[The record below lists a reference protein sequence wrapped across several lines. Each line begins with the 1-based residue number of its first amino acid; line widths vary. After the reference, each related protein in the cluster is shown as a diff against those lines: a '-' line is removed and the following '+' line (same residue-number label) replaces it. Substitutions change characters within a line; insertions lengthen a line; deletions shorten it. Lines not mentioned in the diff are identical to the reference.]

1 MLTKSQ
7 KQYFGMR
14 WCLVRGGS
22 STVAEAEETSPEFGV
37 YIFYNITFST
47 FFGQKKSNICNI
59 SIIAFLYV
67 ISCSGVSNYYI
78 FIA

>member
-14 WCLVRGGS
+14 WCLVQGGS
-22 STVAEAEETSPEFGV
+22 STVAEETSPEFGV

-47 FFGQKKSNICNI
+47 FFGQKNQI
-59 SIIAFLYV
+59 SAM
-67 ISCSGVSNYYI
+67 
-78 FIA
+78 